1 MDARTAG
8 RRRVQDH
15 LARAQ
20 LHRAGGRYDEAE
32 RELRAALRVAR
43 STVGPASAEVAE
55 AASALGILL
64 ESVGRPAEAEGTLRL
79 AVDICERI
87 HGHDDPRLT
96 RPLNALGAVRQ
107 RRGDL
112 TEAERL
118 YLRVIG
124 IMTGTAT

>member
-1 MDARTAG
+1 MNATRAQ
-8 RRRVQDH
+8 RRHVHGH

-20 LHRAGGRYDEAE
+20 LQRADGRYDEAE
-32 RELRAALRVAR
+32 RELRTALRLAR
-43 STVGPASAEVAE
+43 STAGPASPEVAE

-64 ESVGRPAEAEGTLRL
+64 ESLGRPPEAEGVLRL
-79 AVDICERI
+79 AVDIYERLY
-87 HGHDDPRLT
+87 GPDDSCLA

-112 TEAERL
+112 SEAERL

-124 IMTGTAT
+124 IITSTPT